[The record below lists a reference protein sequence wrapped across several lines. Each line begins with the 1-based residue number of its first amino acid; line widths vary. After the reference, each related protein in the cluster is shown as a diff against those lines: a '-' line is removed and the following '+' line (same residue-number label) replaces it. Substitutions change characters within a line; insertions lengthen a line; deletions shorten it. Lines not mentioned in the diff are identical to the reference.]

1 MATSSLRKSEETGVH
16 TVPLAV
22 GIMWQCPLRSLKKQ
36 CNCFE
41 IMSQVFPCWPQTS
54 CTAWDDLELWQ
65 ERLEEEITEWWI
77 KFPTGRTE
85 GDGAHPTTYCY
96 MRQRAGLSASLTVL
110 FHLYTSWQTLGRA
123 SAHPHLQ
130 WGHSNGGTLAH
141 RRLLRSPV
149 WLHAH
154 TLFLESQHTAC
165 IFTLLIL
172 FVPFLLIK
180 ISQWQPFTDNKLEV
194 KIRGHCNCVWV
205 EKSLG

>member
-1 MATSSLRKSEETGVH
+1 MEKKQGTTFCLQRVWDLFFFYFVAMATSSLRKSEETGVH

-77 KFPTGRTE
+77 MFPTGRTE

-110 FHLYTSWQTLGRA
+110 FHLHTSWQTLGRA

-154 TLFLESQHTAC
+154 TLFLESQHTAYIHPSDLVC
-165 IFTLLIL
+165 PI
-172 FVPFLLIK
+172 
-180 ISQWQPFTDNKLEV
+180 
-194 KIRGHCNCVWV
+194 H
-205 EKSLG
+205 SLTTN